1 MRNQRGRGRGQQGV
15 KFRRMGVD
23 KQDVGQRRDEAVLSL
38 RRGAAIYLTVQQYL
52 YLSILL
58 SWANSSTFILT
69 YGQRGPSKPSHLEIT
84 DLIQF
89 VYNRLFRV
97 LTTVL
102 HISHPHTQ
110 THASYAH
117 EVATVNHFGRTVT
130 PYFAFFFMLCHTRPL
145 SRIYV
150 FVLIRTA
157 AVDGAACR

>member
-1 MRNQRGRGRGQQGV
+1 MFSFTLFRLNHPAAAAATRNQLLGL
-15 KFRRMGVD
+15 
-23 KQDVGQRRDEAVLSL
+23 DEHVMHS
-38 RRGAAIYLTVQQYL
+38 
-52 YLSILL
+52 LSILL